1 MPRLGPF
8 RRWQFAMWNV
18 AAAGSGRRDRPELR
32 WRRPLQ
38 QLLTDLVLSGRNL
51 MRNRR
56 RSLAALAAVGF
67 GVVALLLAA
76 GFIEWIF
83 IDMRESTIRSRL
95 GHVQVSRPGYQE
107 AGAANPA
114 AYLLPPQS
122 DLKDSLGRDRR
133 VAAVG
138 QRLSF
143 SGLASRDQTTISFIG
158 EGVEPDQ
165 EAALSTSLAIV
176 AGEPLSA
183 AAPTGAIFGR
193 GLASN
198 LGVEVGD
205 TVVLL
210 TNPDGGISAIEVKVR
225 GVFTTVSKQFD
236 DSALRLPIDSAR
248 RLMRTEGAHSWVVLL
263 KDTGDTD
270 AVLAQLRGGSRE
282 ADGLVFTGWHE
293 LADFYRKTV
302 ALFGRQVRVVE
313 FIIAV
318 VIVLSIFNTMTM
330 TVMERTG
337 EVGTA
342 LALGVGRWR
351 ILRQFVLE
359 GLLIGVVGAI
369 IGAVVG
375 WLLAVLLT
383 AVGIPMPP
391 PPGMA
396 RGYVAGVTVTPRLA
410 LDAIVMAAV
419 AATIASLHPAWRVS
433 RWPIIDALRHNR

>member
-1 MPRLGPF
+1 MQRL
-8 RRWQFAMWNV
+8 
-18 AAAGSGRRDRPELR
+18 LI
-32 WRRPLQ
+32 
-38 QLLTDLVLSGRNL
+38 DLVLCGRNL
-51 MRNRR
+51 RRNGR
-56 RSLAALAAVGF
+56 RSLATLIAVGF
-67 GVVALLLAA
+67 GVAALLLAA

-95 GHVQVSRPGYQE
+95 GHIQISRPGYQE
-107 AGAANPA
+107 AGAADPA
-114 AYLLPPQS
+114 AFLLPQHSRLRDALGS
-122 DLKDSLGRDRR
+122 DPR

-138 QRLSF
+138 QRLAF
-143 SGLASRDQTTISFIG
+143 SGLASHGPTTISFIG
-158 EGVEPDQ
+158 EGVEPDK

-176 AGEPLSA
+176 AGEPLTA
-183 AAPTGAIFGR
+183 DAPAGAIFGR

-210 TNPDGGISAIEVKVR
+210 ASPGGGISAIEVRVR
-225 GVFTTVSKQFD
+225 GLFTTVSKQFD
-236 DSALRLPIDSAR
+236 DSALRLPIESAR
-248 RLMRTEGAHSWVVLL
+248 RLMRTEGAHSWVLLL
-263 KDTGDTD
+263 KNTADTD
-270 AVLAQLRGGSRE
+270 AVLAELRGRDGE
-282 ADGLVFTGWHE
+282 AQGLAFAGWHE

-318 VIVLSIFNTMTM
+318 VIVLSIFNTMMM

-359 GLLIGVVGAI
+359 GLLIGLAGAAAGAI
-369 IGAVVG
+369 VG
-375 WLLAVLLT
+375 WLLAT
-383 AVGIPMPP
+383 AITIVGIPMPP

-396 RGYVAGVTVTPRLA
+396 RGYVAGVTVTPRLM
-410 LDAIVMAAV
+410 LDAIFMAAA
-419 AATIASLHPAWRVS
+419 AATIASLYPAWRVS